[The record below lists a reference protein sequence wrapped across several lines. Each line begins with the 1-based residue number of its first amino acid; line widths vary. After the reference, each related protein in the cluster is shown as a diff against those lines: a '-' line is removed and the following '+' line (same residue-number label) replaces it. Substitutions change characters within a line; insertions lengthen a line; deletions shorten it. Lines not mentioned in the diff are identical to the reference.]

1 MLDEHQV
8 VDYQLCK
15 AKQSAVVLLHGT
27 QRVSE
32 ARVKKIQ
39 AAGVRKPN
47 CTWPHYL
54 HPFYFLCRDPNA
66 LNADFVL
73 F

>member
-1 MLDEHQV
+1 MAGKKYVSLWAYYQAKMLDEHQV

-32 ARVKKIQ
+32 ARVKKI
-39 AAGVRKPN
+39 
-47 CTWPHYL
+47 
-54 HPFYFLCRDPNA
+54 
-66 LNADFVL
+66 
-73 F
+73 